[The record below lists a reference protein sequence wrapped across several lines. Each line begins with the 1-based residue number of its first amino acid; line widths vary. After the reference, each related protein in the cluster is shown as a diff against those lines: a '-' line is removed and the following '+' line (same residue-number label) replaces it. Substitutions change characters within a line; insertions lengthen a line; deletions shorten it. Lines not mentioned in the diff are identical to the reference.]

1 MTTHSV
7 AIGEVAVL
15 NPKQPGRAADN
26 SMMVPF
32 IPMAAVRENGG
43 VVVEDRRLLTDLD
56 NGYTYFE
63 KGDVLLAKITPCFEN
78 GKAAHLGSLSHPF
91 GFGSTE
97 FHVLRAGPHL
107 DSRYLYHAV
116 RSPHFLRSGVSR
128 MTGSAGQQ
136 RVPAGFV
143 ARYQIPLPPL
153 AAQRRIAEKLD
164 MTDAIRRKRQESLW
178 LLDALLRAAFMEM
191 FGTPASN
198 EKGWEISQMG
208 DVISETQYGTSALA
222 NSRGQG
228 LPVLRMNNIT
238 PSGVIDLTALKW
250 CDIEARDFDK
260 YTVRRGDLLFN
271 RTNSPELV
279 GKTAVWDRDELYAF
293 AGYLVRVRFD
303 QSRVLPEYACGY
315 LNSTYG
321 KRMLF
326 EKAKPSINMSN
337 ISPTELKRLPI
348 PVPPLNV
355 QKRYIELGTPVKVM
369 AQRIT
374 NTISVSEALYG
385 SFSERAFE
393 PINRT
398 SPPGIRGLL

>member
-1 MTTHSV
+1 VTTHSV

-43 VVVEDRRLLTDLD
+43 VVAEDRRLLADLD

-116 RSPHFLRSGVSR
+116 RSPHFLRSGASR

-136 RVPAGFV
+136 RVPAAFV

-153 AAQRRIAEKLD
+153 PAQRRIAERLD
-164 MTDAIRRKRQESLW
+164 KADAIRRKRQESLR
-178 LLDALLRAAFMEM
+178 LLDEFLRSTFLEM
-191 FGTPASN
+191 FGDPVRN
-198 EKGWEISQMG
+198 ERGWETSQMG
-208 DVISETQYGTSALA
+208 DVIAETQYGTSALA
-222 NSRGQG
+222 NTHGHG

-238 PSGVIDLTALKW
+238 PAGAIDLTAIKW
-250 CDIEARDFDK
+250 CEIEARDFDK

-303 QSRVLPEYACGY
+303 QLRVLPEYVSGY
-315 LNSTYG
+315 LNSAYG
-321 KRMLF
+321 KHMLF

-348 PVPPLNV
+348 PIPPVATQL
-355 QKRYIELGTPVKVM
+355 RYVKVLETVKLATRRM
-369 AQRIT
+369 QNAIP
-374 NTISVSEALYG
+374 VSDSLFGALAH
-385 SFSERAFE
+385 RAF
-393 PINRT
+393 
-398 SPPGIRGLL
+398 GAQA